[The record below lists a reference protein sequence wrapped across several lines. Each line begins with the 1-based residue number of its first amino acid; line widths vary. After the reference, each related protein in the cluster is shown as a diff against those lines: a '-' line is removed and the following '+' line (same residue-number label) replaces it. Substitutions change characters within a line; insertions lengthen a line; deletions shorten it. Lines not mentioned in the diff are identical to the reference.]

1 MSISV
6 ESIEAQAMK
15 LSPDERADLADRLWL
30 SVHEQEQID
39 AAWDAEIE
47 RRIAQL
53 DAGQVEGVPWETVIT
68 DLRTQLKRGA

>member
-1 MSISV
+1 MPTALETIA
-6 ESIEAQAMK
+6 AQAMR
-15 LSPDERADLADRLWL
+15 LTPDDRSELAERLWL

-39 AAWDAEIE
+39 TAWDAEIE

>member
-1 MSISV
+1 MPTALETIA
-6 ESIEAQAMK
+6 AQAMR
-15 LSPDERADLADRLWL
+15 LTPDDRSELAERLWL
-30 SVHEQEQID
+30 SVHEQEEID